1 MMKNMIEDKIDRNMV
16 DLALINIVNTFGYD
30 PNNWH
35 HGYEKKVSI
44 AEKREMLH
52 RISSAL
58 CLVDSDIFNEI
69 RDKIEAEYNIRNQ
82 QAGVKTPT
90 LTLDHSIEDRPIDMH
105 PFKHEYFQAVLAQK
119 NGLRIWYGKHGLTLE
134 VKATGEKAQLTWSD
148 NYES

>member
-58 CLVDSDIFNEI
+58 CLVDSDIFNDI
-69 RDKIEAEYNIRNQ
+69 RDKIEMEYDRRNQ
-82 QAGVKTPT
+82 EAQLWRPT
-90 LTLDHSIEDRPIDMH
+90 LTLDHSIEDRPRDMH
-105 PFKHEYFQAVLAQK
+105 PFKHEYFQAVLVK
-119 NGLRIWYGKHGLTLE
+119 HKGLRIWYGKHGLTLE
-134 VKATGEKAQLTWSD
+134 VIKTGEKAQLTWSD